1 MDKKRFK
8 KFIDRDEG
16 ICCHCGTDD
25 DTLVPQHRLNR
36 GAGGSKERD
45 KPSNI
50 ILICSLANG
59 QLESNST
66 FAQMGRDFG
75 WKLRNGQDPTKT
87 PVWLSDGWYLLD
99 DDFGRTRVNPHQEA
113 D

>member
-1 MDKKRFK
+1 MNKKQFQ
-8 KFIDRDEG
+8 KFLDRDG
-16 ICCHCGTDD
+16 VCCHCGLDD
-25 DTLVPQHRLNR
+25 DTLVPQHRKSR
-36 GAGGSKERD
+36 GAGGSKLLD

-50 ILICSLANG
+50 VVICSMANG
-59 QLESNST
+59 QLESNAT

-75 WKLRNGQDPTKT
+75 WKLRSGQDATKT

-99 DDFGRTRVNPHQEA
+99 DSFGKTKARPHIEA